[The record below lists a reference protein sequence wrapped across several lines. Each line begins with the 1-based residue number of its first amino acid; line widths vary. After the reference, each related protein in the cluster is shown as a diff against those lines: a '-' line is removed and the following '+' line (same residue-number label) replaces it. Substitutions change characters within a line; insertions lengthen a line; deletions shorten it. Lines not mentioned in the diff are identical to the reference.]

1 MKGILSKSDGTKK
14 GGGQLKALGTQM
26 GYAIG
31 VLIWVD
37 VELNDQTVFRSILE
51 NRSHFIS
58 FTNLPFTLL
67 SRFIR
72 RLLFNLIISDLF
84 LL

>member
-51 NRSHFIS
+51 NRSHFNS
-58 FTNLPFTLL
+58 FTNLPFYAT
-67 SRFIR
+67 FAFYKKIA
-72 RLLFNLIISDLF
+72 I
-84 LL
+84 